1 MDDPISALD
10 ASVRKKLFQNVIV
23 NHLRDKTVVLVTHAI
38 DFIHFADKIFLMDD
52 GKIVAQGTYDE
63 IQDNVKLQNL
73 ININKINNGTPSRET
88 ESSQQRVTEE
98 DPLEDVTQRDVKINR
113 STMRTSASMIQK
125 VDDISEE

>member
-1 MDDPISALD
+1 M
-10 ASVRKKLFQNVIV
+10 IV

-88 ESSQQRVTEE
+88 ESS
-98 DPLEDVTQRDVKINR
+98 
-113 STMRTSASMIQK
+113 
-125 VDDISEE
+125 